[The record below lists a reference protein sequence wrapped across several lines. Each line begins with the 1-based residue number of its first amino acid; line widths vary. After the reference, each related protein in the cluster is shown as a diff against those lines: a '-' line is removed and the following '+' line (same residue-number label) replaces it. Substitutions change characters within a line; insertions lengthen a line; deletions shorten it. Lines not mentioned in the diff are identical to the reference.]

1 MNILLSKHNGGN
13 GIRLE
18 GGTSNQPVNLTIESS
33 SVNDND
39 NARIRQSSNYS
50 SLLINYSNITNNVG
64 EGVYVEGI
72 ASVTNSILWNN
83 RYLGDLNQVSSN
95 SGVTNIEHS
104 SIMGLYTYGLY
115 PIYGTSGQFYV
126 ANSLEENP
134 MYIDTL
140 FHLNPNSG
148 VVDGADVSELD
159 SIMPD

>member
-1 MNILLSKHNGGN
+1 MIIKTCLCIISIIRGNSQDGIYITGNNLNHNIEYSFIKHNGGN

-39 NARIRQSSNYS
+39 NAGIRQSSNYS

-115 PIYGTSGQFYV
+115 PIYGTSGQFM
-126 ANSLEENP
+126 LQIP
-134 MYIDTL
+134 
-140 FHLNPNSG
+140 
-148 VVDGADVSELD
+148 
-159 SIMPD
+159 